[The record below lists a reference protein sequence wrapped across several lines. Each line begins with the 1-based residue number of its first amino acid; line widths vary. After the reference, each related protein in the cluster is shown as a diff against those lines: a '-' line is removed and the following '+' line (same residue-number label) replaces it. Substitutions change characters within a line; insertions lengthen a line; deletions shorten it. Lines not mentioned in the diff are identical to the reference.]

1 MILVFNKKAY
11 KLESKLVET
20 TLEYLNQDRV
30 INEGTG
36 IEEQI
41 KQVAKFERIN
51 TKIAESIVVG
61 DIILVRGDTVIKYDP
76 FINMMDEIGKLN
88 IKLGMQLLVN
98 NFITLNKDT
107 MFIKEMI
114 FNLVS
119 MEYINIPL
127 NNIKIGGKK

>member
-1 MILVFNKKAY
+1 MVLVFNKKAY

-20 TLEYLNQDRV
+20 TEAYLNENRV

>member
-51 TKIAESIVVG
+51 NKVAENVIVG
-61 DIILVRGDTVIKYDP
+61 DIILVRGDTVIRYDP
-76 FINMMDEIGKLN
+76 FTNMMEEIGKLD

>member
-76 FINMMDEIGKLN
+76 FINMMEEIGKLD

-98 NFITLNKDT
+98 NCITLNKDT